1 LFDDKLRCLPLYQGC
16 AFNYLKLSEIFM
28 KSKEKAK
35 KDAEIIQTEKQPET
49 SAADGMNT
57 EETFEPTATAQ
68 EDASPENTEIP
79 ENAAQVAES
88 ETAAS
93 ADAAAAAQPVVYGD
107 KVLTKS
113 QKKKRAVLRWV
124 LLSFGIILMSFSVYF
139 FQTPNHFTLGGIAGL
154 ALVLGEFIPLDYEI
168 LMAIINVA
176 LLILGLII
184 LGKQCTV
191 RTIFCSL
198 FYTGIIWLFEYFDI
212 IEHINE
218 AAGRVGAATLT
229 DEPLMELVYAILL
242 FGIGGAI
249 VFNCGASSG
258 GTDII
263 ALILKKFTR
272 LNVGMALMIIDMV
285 IVLIS
290 CYTFSLE
297 IGLFSVLGLFT
308 KSFLL
313 DGVIESLGKTKY
325 ITIITENHDII
336 SDYILKVINHGYTIY
351 DAEGG
356 YTHKPKK
363 VLVTVCK
370 RNEALKLKMKI
381 HQVDPTAFVIITDAN
396 EILGKG
402 FGGTI

>member
-1 LFDDKLRCLPLYQGC
+1 
-16 AFNYLKLSEIFM
+16 M

-184 LGKQCTV
+184 LCKQCTV

>member
-1 LFDDKLRCLPLYQGC
+1 
-16 AFNYLKLSEIFM
+16 M

-168 LMAIINVA
+168 LMAIINIA

-402 FGGTI
+402 FGGTM

>member
-1 LFDDKLRCLPLYQGC
+1 
-16 AFNYLKLSEIFM
+16 M

-363 VLVTVCK
+363 VLVTFCK

>member
-1 LFDDKLRCLPLYQGC
+1 
-16 AFNYLKLSEIFM
+16 M

-272 LNVGMALMIIDMV
+272 LNIGMALMIIDMV
-285 IVLIS
+285 IVPIS

>member
-1 LFDDKLRCLPLYQGC
+1 
-16 AFNYLKLSEIFM
+16 M

-285 IVLIS
+285 IVLIF